1 MIKMTFKINTHEN
14 VYIPAEDSYLLAENL
29 EIKEGQSVLEIGTG
43 SGIVAM
49 YASKLTDKVTATDIN
64 FDAITVAE
72 ENFKNNDIDNIELLF
87 GNLFEPVKNRKF
99 DVILFNTP
107 YLPTEEGEVIDSNLN
122 YAFDGGLNGRKVID
136 LFLNEVKNHLNDG
149 GIVQLIQSSFSDNDE
164 TLNRLDELGFIAEIA
179 KKEHYFFEDI
189 TLINAYKIWKRWLK
203 MEVWKTSVIT
213 GIGLIILGIIFII
226 LRGHISI
233 WLAIVII
240 LGIIDIAL
248 GLFRKKVGEN

>member
-1 MIKMTFKINTHEN
+1 MIDMDFIINTHEN

-29 EIKEGQSVLEIGTG
+29 EIENGKSVLEIGTG

-64 FDAITVAE
+64 FDAITLAE
-72 ENFKNNDIDNIELLF
+72 SNFKANNIDNIELLF

-107 YLPTEEGEVIDSNLN
+107 YLPTEEGEVIDDTIN

-149 GIVQLIQSSFSDNDE
+149 GIVQLIQSSLSGNDE
-164 TLNRLDELGFIAEIA
+164 TLNMLDELGFIAEIA

-189 TLINAYKIWKRWLK
+189 VLINGYLP
-203 MEVWKTSVIT
+203 
-213 GIGLIILGIIFII
+213 
-226 LRGHISI
+226 
-233 WLAIVII
+233 
-240 LGIIDIAL
+240 
-248 GLFRKKVGEN
+248 